1 MIPPQSVQDAFL
13 APVSEITRRIE
24 IYEQDGQTPWR
35 PDLWDELLVAGTISA
50 DNSSDERRTLDL
62 TLANPDSAIDPTI
75 GKLWYDKVIKP
86 FYGVK
91 LSRDVS
97 KTKVAII
104 EAASPADATAFIQMI
119 SGPDVVAFYRPN
131 AMSMAELAAFDVVVA
146 MSGPTAELTKVD
158 LISQAFDS
166 QKSVM
171 TVSTISS
178 ASQFP
183 VLGAATASPA
193 AMPSGTVIEPST
205 GAELTSAV
213 PAPWTI
219 AKPFSLARITRTHQ
233 GVEVPA
239 VIGQSPAILSR
250 AFLAGAR
257 WIHLQQPGFTPDW
270 FSGDTAANCAAFLA
284 AAIRWLDV
292 SAYTTHWETQLGEFV
307 QDSASVASE
316 SPDLVEISARDY
328 VKRCLVSRLVASTTY
343 EKDRPIEDVIGNMA
357 LNSKVRKIAL
367 PATGA
372 RLDRDM
378 TWEADTDRWSI
389 MKELATSHNYD
400 LYFDAHGVLVMEKFR
415 DPSTSPVDLL
425 LNVGPLGNLVSK
437 GLRTSDSQLFNHV
450 VVVGEGADA
459 DTPPVWAEAI
469 NNNPASPS
477 RVDELGDRV
486 IRHQAATVTSLSQ
499 AQELAKSMLSVAAL
513 EEFELN
519 FSIPLLPWI
528 EPNQVLALTE
538 EAAGTWGPDRF
549 LLSTVTMPLDL
560 SPMSGTGK
568 RIINVT

>member
-1 MIPPQSVQDAFL
+1 MIPPQGVQDAFL

-35 PDLWDELLVAGTISA
+35 PDLWDDLLVSGNISA

-62 TLANPDSAIDPTI
+62 TLANLDSAIDPTI

-97 KTKVAII
+97 KTKVAVIG
-104 EAASPADATAFIQMI
+104 STRPADATAFIEMI
-119 SGPDVVAFYRPN
+119 SGPDLVAFYRPN
-131 AMSMAELAAFDVVVA
+131 VTSMAELAPFDVIVSIGGQEDFPRADLIAAAFD
-146 MSGPTAELTKVD
+146 G
-158 LISQAFDS
+158 

-171 TVSTISS
+171 TISTTATPPS
-178 ASQFP
+178 FP
-183 VLGAATASPA
+183 VLGAASSPA
-193 AMPSGTVIEPST
+193 APQAAGATFSPSP
-205 GAELTSAV
+205 GAELAPMI
-213 PAPWTI
+213 PAAWKIASPFPW
-219 AKPFSLARITRTHQ
+219 ARITRTHQ

-239 VIGQSPAILSR
+239 TIDGSPVILSR

-257 WIHLQQPGFTPDW
+257 WIHMQQPGFTPDW
-270 FSGDTAANCAAFLA
+270 FADDTQQHCAQFLRAAV
-284 AAIRWLDV
+284 RWLDV
-292 SAYTTHWETQLGEFV
+292 SAYTTHWEAQLGEYL
-307 QDSASVASE
+307 QDSASVAGD
-316 SPDLVEISARDY
+316 SPHLVEISGRDY
-328 VKRCLVSRLVASTTY
+328 VKRCLLSRLVASTTY

-357 LNSKVRKIAL
+357 LNSRIRKIAL

-372 RLDRDM
+372 KLDRDM

-400 LYFDAHGVLVMEKFR
+400 LYFDTQGVLVMEKFR
-415 DPSTSPVDLL
+415 DPTTAPVDLL
-425 LNVGPLGNLVSK
+425 LNVGPRGNLVSK

-450 VVVGEGADA
+450 VVVGEGADQ

-469 NNNPASPS
+469 NNNPSSPS

-486 IRHQAATVTSLSQ
+486 IRHQAATITSLAQ
-499 AQELAKSMLSVAAL
+499 AAELAKSMLSVAAL
-513 EEFELN
+513 EEFELD
-519 FSIPLLPWI
+519 FSIPLLPWV
-528 EPNQVLALTE
+528 EPNQVLSLTE
-538 EAAGTWGPDRF
+538 DAAGTWGPDRF
-549 LLSTVTMPLDL
+549 LLSSVSMPLDL